1 MKRKYTNN
9 NIIIYFLMTL
19 NPLCLKDNA
28 QPRPLL
34 ELETRLDGVLL
45 VGRMGLLRSLFIG
58 KPTASKLLF
67 KSKKKQQPL
76 IAAWVEVCTY

>member
-1 MKRKYTNN
+1 
-9 NIIIYFLMTL
+9 MTQ
-19 NPLCLKDNA
+19 NPVCLKDNA

-67 KSKKKQQPL
+67 KS
-76 IAAWVEVCTY
+76 